1 MAALSRPQVKEADG
15 NMSALASNDV
25 VTEQSRVL
33 PGEAAHDALV
43 ARAEI
48 VAMTQATHDAAL
60 KPKDPGGLSHAER
73 AALASRIARLNA
85 DAGLAAHYET
95 LMHEAVASAEVECI
109 ADPAFKGS
117 GRIGALIGYTDL
129 ASTAPKDVGPRDIE
143 ALKLAGVDD
152 ADIVRLAE
160 LNAFLAYQVRLIAGL
175 KLLRGQG

>member
-1 MAALSRPQVKEADG
+1 
-15 NMSALASNDV
+15 MSTIMDNNV
-25 VTEQSRVL
+25 VTEKAGVQ

-73 AALASRIARLNA
+73 AALASRIARLN
-85 DAGLAAHYET
+85 DDPGLAAHYDA
-95 LMHEAVASAEVECI
+95 LMREASASAEVERI
-109 ADPAFKGS
+109 ADPAFKGR
-117 GRIGALIGYTDL
+117 GRIGALIAYTDL
-129 ASTAPKDVGPRDIE
+129 ASTAPKDAGPGDIA
-143 ALKLAGVDD
+143 ALKEAGIGD

-175 KLLRGQG
+175 KLLRDEK

>member
-1 MAALSRPQVKEADG
+1 MAALCGPQAKEADG

-25 VTEQSRVL
+25 VAEQSRVL
-33 PGEAAHDALV
+33 SGETAHDTLV

-95 LMHEAVASAEVECI
+95 LMHEAAA
-109 ADPAFKGS
+109 
-117 GRIGALIGYTDL
+117 
-129 ASTAPKDVGPRDIE
+129 
-143 ALKLAGVDD
+143 
-152 ADIVRLAE
+152 
-160 LNAFLAYQVRLIAGL
+160 
-175 KLLRGQG
+175 

>member
-1 MAALSRPQVKEADG
+1 MLEILG
-15 NMSALASNDV
+15 NDV
-25 VTEQSRVL
+25 VSRQARVL
-33 PGEAAHDALV
+33 PGEAAYEALA

-60 KPKDPGGLSHAER
+60 KPRDPGGLSHAER

-85 DAGLAAHYET
+85 DSGLAAHYDA
-95 LMHEAVASAEVECI
+95 LMREAAASAEVERI

-117 GRIGALIGYTDL
+117 GRIGALIAYTDL
-129 ASTAPKDVGPRDIE
+129 ASTAPKDAGPGDIE
-143 ALKLAGVDD
+143 ALKQAGIGD

-175 KLLRGQG
+175 KLMRGER

>member
-1 MAALSRPQVKEADG
+1 
-15 NMSALASNDV
+15 MSGIARNDV
-25 VTEQSRVL
+25 VTEQAGVQ
-33 PGEAAHDALV
+33 PGEAAHGALA

-48 VAMTQATHDAAL
+48 VAMTQVTHDAAL

-85 DAGLAAHYET
+85 EAGLAAHYDALVRE
-95 LMHEAVASAEVECI
+95 ASASDEVERI
-109 ADPAFKGS
+109 ADPTFKGT
-117 GRIGALIGYTDL
+117 GRIGALIAYTDL
-129 ASTAPKDVGPRDIE
+129 ASTAPKDAGPGDIE
-143 ALKLAGVDD
+143 TLKQAGIGD

>member
-1 MAALSRPQVKEADG
+1 
-15 NMSALASNDV
+15 MSTITDNDV
-25 VTEQSRVL
+25 VTEQASVQ
-33 PGEAAHDALV
+33 PGEAVHDALA

-85 DAGLAAHYET
+85 NADLAAYYDE
-95 LMHEAVASAEVECI
+95 LMREASASAEVERI

-117 GRIGALIGYTDL
+117 GRIGTLIAYTDV
-129 ASTAPKDVGPRDIE
+129 ASTAPKDAGPDDIE
-143 ALKLAGVDD
+143 ALKQTGIDD

-175 KLLRGQG
+175 KLMRGGR